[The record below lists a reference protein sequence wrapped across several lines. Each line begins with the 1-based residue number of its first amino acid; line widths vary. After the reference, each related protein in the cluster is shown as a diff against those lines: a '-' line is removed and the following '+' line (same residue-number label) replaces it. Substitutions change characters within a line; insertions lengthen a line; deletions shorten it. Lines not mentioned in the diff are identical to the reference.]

1 MYHNN
6 NYQPRQNNFQQGG
19 GNQGGNRIPNRIY
32 VGGIPQTASQDEL
45 RDYFSNF
52 GMVKDARIIT
62 DQIGNSRGFGFV
74 TYNNEHDASK
84 VLALKDEELI
94 FKENKLNV
102 NQAFRN
108 HNNNGGG
115 GGGQHQQHQPQQHH
129 GGHFQQGGFGQQH
142 FGGAPHMRGY
152 GQ

>member
-6 NYQPRQNNFQQGG
+6 NYRQNNFQQGG
-19 GNQGGNRIPNRIY
+19 GQQMSNRIPNRIY

-45 RDYFSNF
+45 KDYFSNF
-52 GMVKDARIIT
+52 GLVKDARIIT

-74 TYNNEHDASK
+74 TYNSEHDASK
-84 VLALKDEELI
+84 VLALKEDELI

-102 NQAFRN
+102 NQAYRN
-108 HNNNGGG
+108 HNN
-115 GGGQHQQHQPQQHH
+115 QQQQQQHGGQPQQHY
-129 GGHFQQGGFGQQH
+129 GGGQGH
-142 FGGAPHMRGY
+142 FGGQGGHQNHHFGGGNMRY